1 MPLLPEGEKRARS
14 LRRRL
19 AAEKFAAVYASP
31 LRRAYRTAQLA
42 GFPDPIVEPLL
53 REWDYGEY
61 EGITTVQIHARRPGW
76 NLWLDGCPGGE
87 SIGQVRQR
95 AELFLELVLA
105 NVSGPVIAFSHGHF
119 LRVLA
124 LVFLDLPDGA
134 GERLSLETASVSV
147 LREGERGRLLQLWND
162 IGHLP
167 GEPA

>member
-1 MPLLPEGEKRARS
+1 
-14 LRRRL
+14 L
-19 AAEKFAAVYASP
+19 AAERFATVYASP
-31 LRRAYRTAQLA
+31 LQRAYRTAQLA
-42 GFPDPIVEPLL
+42 GFANPVVEPLL

-61 EGITTVQIHARRPGW
+61 EGITTIQVHEKRPGW
-76 NLWLDGCPGGE
+76 SLWHDGCPGGE
-87 SIGQVRQR
+87 SIGQVRNR
-95 AELFLELVLA
+95 AERFLELALPGGE
-105 NVSGPVIAFSHGHF
+105 GPVIAFSHGHF

-167 GEPA
+167 GQPA